1 MYITLLQLPVGYEI
15 SPLARFKFKI
25 LTTSREEENLFLPLL
40 NTNFISKS
48 FKIIDLTK
56 CGERH

>member
-1 MYITLLQLPVGYEI
+1 VGYEI